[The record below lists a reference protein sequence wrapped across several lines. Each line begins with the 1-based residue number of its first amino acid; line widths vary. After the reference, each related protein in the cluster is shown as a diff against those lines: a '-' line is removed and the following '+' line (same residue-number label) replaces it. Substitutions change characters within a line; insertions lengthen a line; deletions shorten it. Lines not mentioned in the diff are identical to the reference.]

1 MKKKTKSKKKTTA
14 AVIISLLIRA
24 AVVFIS
30 ISMIGWYRASGFQ
43 GLGRTVGVIVF
54 GTTALCALLFGLL
67 KKLVAKMKKNR
78 AARVILYSAYALSG
92 LIVLYVAVALGA
104 MMYGSSRTPENGS
117 TVVVLGC
124 QVLGDRPST
133 ALRGRL
139 DTAYAYLKENPG
151 ARAVLSGGKGSNE
164 NISEAQCMF
173 NYLTEKGISAERLFM
188 EDKSTSTDENIRFS
202 KKIIDE
208 NGLDQNIA
216 IITDWYHEFRASVI
230 CDRNG
235 INSGSI
241 PSSIPTYI
249 TASLVTREM
258 IAIPYELLFRQ

>member
-164 NISEAQCMF
+164 NISEAQCMY
-173 NYLTEKGISAERLFM
+173 NYLTEKGIAPDRLYL
-188 EDKSTSTDENIRFS
+188 EDRSTTTDENISFS
-202 KKIIDE
+202 REIIE
-208 NGLDQNIA
+208 KNGLDKKMA
-216 IITDWYHEFRASVI
+216 VVTDWYHELRVWIICSRA
-230 CDRNG
+230 G
-235 INSGSI
+235 I
-241 PSSIPTYI
+241 SSSAISAPTARHI
-249 TASLVTREM
+249 TANLVTRELV
-258 IAIPYELLFRQ
+258 ALPYELIFR

>member
-1 MKKKTKSKKKTTA
+1 MERKKIGILITEILIRVFLIILSCMMIFWYLDSHFVSLGSIAGIIFFSIIGICSLFWNLIRFVCRKLLKSKVGK
-14 AVIISLLIRA
+14 II
-24 AVVFIS
+24 VYGM
-30 ISMIGWYRASGFQ
+30 MI
-43 GLGRTVGVIVF
+43 
-54 GTTALCALLFGLL
+54 
-67 KKLVAKMKKNR
+67 
-78 AARVILYSAYALSG
+78 LSCM
-92 LIVLYVAVALGA
+92 IVLYIISALGLMICGA
-104 MMYGSSRTPENGS
+104 KRPTADNS
-117 TVVVLGC
+117 TVIVLGC
-124 QVLGDRPST
+124 EVRGTVPSR
-133 ALRGRL
+133 ALKCRL
-139 DTAYAYLKENPG
+139 DTAFQYLNDNPS
-151 ARAVLSGGKGSNE
+151 AKAVLSGGKGSGE

-173 NYLTEKGISAERLFM
+173 NYLTENGISAERLFM

-235 INSGSI
+235 ISSGSI
-241 PSSIPTYI
+241 PSSIPAYI